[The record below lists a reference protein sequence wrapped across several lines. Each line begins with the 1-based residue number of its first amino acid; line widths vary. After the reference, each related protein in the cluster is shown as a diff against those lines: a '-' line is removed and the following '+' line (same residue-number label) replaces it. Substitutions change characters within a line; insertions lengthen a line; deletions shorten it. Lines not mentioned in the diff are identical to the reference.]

1 MKQRNFG
8 LDILRASA
16 ILFVVF
22 NHICNYFV
30 TFPKSTVLGDIGG
43 VLGVEIFFVLSGFL
57 IGRILMREFD
67 ADINALKIKHFYMRR
82 WFRTLPLY
90 YLILAVLI
98 VGTVLATQKFDF
110 HLTHFVFLQNFSH
123 EALNFFGVSWSL
135 AIEEWFYLL
144 IPLVLFAGYKTKLI
158 TKKSMLFL
166 IMLVLVIMIA
176 RIIYVI
182 YVPNATFDDVRKS
195 IIFRFDS
202 LLLGVILAGIKL
214 HANKLYMFIRKPI
227 FAGIAFVLMLGLI
240 YKYTRLIDL
249 GQLNTDFGAK
259 AFGLIILSGLIA
271 IILSY
276 FETSTIINKTVK
288 KFWLLREFITWTSL
302 LSYSI
307 YLVHVS
313 IFEIFHNIF
322 PPNPQSYIGL
332 TCALIV
338 TTGVSYVLFR
348 FVETPFM
355 NLRNKFAKPQD
366 SELNITRH
374 SGK

>member
-30 TFPKSTVLGDIGG
+30 TFPQSTVLGDIGG

-67 ADINALKIKHFYMRR
+67 ADINSLKIKHFYMRR

-90 YLILAVLI
+90 YFILAVLI
-98 VGTVLATQKFDF
+98 VGTIITTQTFDF

-123 EALNFFGVSWSL
+123 EELNFFGVSWSL
-135 AIEEWFYLL
+135 AIEEWFYLT
-144 IPLVLFAGYKTKLI
+144 IPLILWAGYKLKLI

-166 IMLVLVIMIA
+166 ILLVSAIMIA
-176 RIIYVI
+176 RVLYVI
-182 YVPNATFDDVRKS
+182 YVPSATFDDIRKS

-202 LLLGVILAGIKL
+202 LLIGVIIAGIKL
-214 HANKLYMFIRKPI
+214 HVNKLYMFIRKPI
-227 FAGIAFVLMLGLI
+227 FAAIAFVLMLGLI
-240 YKYTRLIDL
+240 YKYTRLLEI

-259 AFGLIILSGLIA
+259 AFGLIILSVLIG
-271 IILSY
+271 IILTY
-276 FETSTIINKTVK
+276 FETSKVINETIRKH
-288 KFWLLREFITWTSL
+288 WALREFVTWTSL

-307 YLVHVS
+307 YLIHVS
-313 IFEIFHNIF
+313 IFEIFRGIF
-322 PPNPQSYIGL
+322 PPNPQSFIGL
-332 TCALIV
+332 ACALVV
-338 TTGVSYVLFR
+338 TTGVSYLLFR
-348 FVETPFM
+348 YIETPFM

-366 SELNITRH
+366 SELRKQNP
-374 SGK
+374 